1 MPISSKYFREIFE
14 KKRISG
20 IGGKEPL
27 EIKVPSNQTNFSGF
41 GHALDKR
48 SFSFTLKL
56 FRIIVWYSTNLE
68 LNERTYLEG
77 TTI

>member
-1 MPISSKYFREIFE
+1 LK

-20 IGGKEPL
+20 IGGKEPS

-41 GHALDKR
+41 GHALDRR

-56 FRIIVWYSTNLE
+56 FRIIVWY
-68 LNERTYLEG
+68 
-77 TTI
+77 